1 MRLADKV
8 AVIAGVGPDVGRLS
22 ALRFAEEGAGVA
34 LVARTRSRLEA
45 IAAEIE
51 RAGGRALAVPAD
63 LTDEA
68 QVVAMVRRVAD
79 QFGRIDVLLNNAT
92 YSGRRVD
99 FTEMT
104 LTEWD
109 EVLRGALT
117 GFMLTTREVAKVMIP
132 QRSGSI
138 IMVSSGAGSVGFRKR
153 SHYAVAKAGVNNLT
167 HTLSWE
173 LGRHGVRINTMV
185 LGAVMTESW
194 KRGAAAEQARSGMA
208 PEERERQWAGRA
220 PLGRMV
226 RPEEVVSTALFLA
239 SDESSALTGQLI
251 NVTAGVVQ

>member
-1 MRLADKV
+1 
-8 AVIAGVGPDVGRLS
+8 
-22 ALRFAEEGAGVA
+22 
-34 LVARTRSRLEA
+34 
-45 IAAEIE
+45 IE

-79 QFGRIDVLLNNAT
+79 AFGRIDVLLNNAT
-92 YSGRRVD
+92 HSGRRLD

-104 LTEWD
+104 LAEWD
-109 EVLRGALT
+109 EVLTGAPT
-117 GFMLTTREVAKVMIP
+117 AFMLPTRGVAK
-132 QRSGSI
+132 G
-138 IMVSSGAGSVGFRKR
+138 
-153 SHYAVAKAGVNNLT
+153 
-167 HTLSWE
+167 
-173 LGRHGVRINTMV
+173 
-185 LGAVMTESW
+185 MT
-194 KRGAAAEQARSGMA
+194 

-226 RPEEVVSTALFLA
+226 RPEEVASTALFLA